1 MNYKSLFKITTYTLT
16 TFLLSGTMTN
26 LSAQTQSEVITVVNH
41 DANQENDIRILPVN
55 YIGLSGGFAWLTNEI
70 ILDNN
75 KKLNKT
81 PTGYN
86 MGLEYTH
93 LWKLKKAY
101 RPFYLGL
108 AFNALFNRATVGIPR
123 NGAND
128 ANIVI
133 MNYYIGTGCKTAY
146 KTNKGFIWHSM
157 ITLGFAKTDDD
168 FESASG
174 FGIYSEIGC
183 DYMIGKHWALGATIG
198 NISSYYPKSQNWPSD
213 IRHGIDYNGVH
224 FKMGYFF

>member
-1 MNYKSLFKITTYTLT
+1 
-16 TFLLSGTMTN
+16 
-26 LSAQTQSEVITVVNH
+26 
-41 DANQENDIRILPVN
+41 
-55 YIGLSGGFAWLTNEI
+55 
-70 ILDNN
+70 
-75 KKLNKT
+75 
-81 PTGYN
+81 
-86 MGLEYTH
+86 
-93 LWKLKKAY
+93 
-101 RPFYLGL
+101 
-108 AFNALFNRATVGIPR
+108 
-123 NGAND
+123 
-128 ANIVI
+128 

-198 NISSYYPKSQNWPSD
+198 DISSYYPKPQNWPSD

>member
-81 PTGYN
+81 PTG
-86 MGLEYTH
+86 T
-93 LWKLKKAY
+93 
-101 RPFYLGL
+101 
-108 AFNALFNRATVGIPR
+108 
-123 NGAND
+123 
-128 ANIVI
+128 
-133 MNYYIGTGCKTAY
+133 
-146 KTNKGFIWHSM
+146 IW
-157 ITLGFAKTDDD
+157 D
-168 FESASG
+168 
-174 FGIYSEIGC
+174 
-183 DYMIGKHWALGATIG
+183 
-198 NISSYYPKSQNWPSD
+198 
-213 IRHGIDYNGVH
+213 
-224 FKMGYFF
+224 